1 MNNEDIQT
9 IQTLKEWALSTF
21 VQKDACSDRH
31 EKTDEKIN
39 NLMIEQG
46 KMGTKLSLILWVGGT
61 AAAASIGSIL
71 TSLYGVIFK

>member
-1 MNNEDIQT
+1 MNNED

>member
-1 MNNEDIQT
+1 MNEDIQT
-9 IQTLKEWALSTF
+9 IKEWALSTF

-46 KMGTKLSLILWVGGT
+46 KMGTKLSLILWVGGI